1 MMIDLG
7 IIAAKAFLVLF
18 MVLNLAGVL
27 GWIERK
33 GSALIQDRIG
43 ANRASIFGFAGM
55 GLINT
60 LIADPIKFLTKED
73 FIPPRGDRFLHTL
86 APCLALFPAL
96 VTFAVIPFGDVLT
109 IAGREIALQVANL
122 NIGILYIF
130 AMASLSVYGIVI
142 GAWASN
148 NKFSLLGGVR
158 GAAQMVSYEIAMGLS
173 VLGVI
178 MIFGTLEL
186 QEIVRAQ
193 GGLLQD
199 RLPPWMAFLK
209 SSIGWLP
216 AWGIFL
222 QPVAFLLFFTAAVAE
237 TKRIPFDLPE
247 GEAELVAGYHVEY
260 SGAKFLMFFT
270 GEFAEI
276 VTAGAL
282 VTTLFFGGWQ
292 VPYLMRDGFHLP
304 WGDTL
309 LLPHLAV
316 VLLQVGAFAVKVV
329 FFCWVQILLRWSL
342 PRFRYDQVMR
352 LGWKMLLPVALVNV
366 IVTAVWIVLGERVS
380 LRP

>member
-1 MMIDLG
+1 MIVDIG
-7 IIAAKAFLVLF
+7 IVAIKAFLVLF

-27 GWIERK
+27 GWVERK

-60 LIADPIKFLTKED
+60 LVADPLKFLTKED
-73 FIPPRGDRFLHTL
+73 FIPPAGDRFLHTL

-96 VTFAVIPFGDVLT
+96 VTFAVIPFGDVLQ
-109 IAGREIALQVANL
+109 IGERVISLQVANL
-122 NIGILYIF
+122 NVGILYIF
-130 AMASLSVYGIVI
+130 AMTSLGVYGLVI

-158 GAAQMVSYEIAMGLS
+158 GSAQMISYEVALGLS
-173 VLGVI
+173 VIGILMVY
-178 MIFGTLEL
+178 GTLDL
-186 QEIVRAQ
+186 QEIARGQ
-193 GGLLQD
+193 GTLIGDLL
-199 RLPPWMAFLK
+199 PESWAFLRAAV
-209 SSIGWLP
+209 GWLP

-222 QPVAFLLFFTAAVAE
+222 QPLAFLLFFTAAIAE
-237 TKRIPFDLPE
+237 TRRIPFDLPE
-247 GEAELVAGYHVEY
+247 AESELVAGSHVEY
-260 SGAKFLMFFT
+260 SGGKFLMFFAA
-270 GEFAEI
+270 EFAEI
-276 VTAGAL
+276 VIVAAL

-292 VPYLMRDGFHLP
+292 VPYLMRVGFHFP

-316 VLLQVGAFAVKVV
+316 VLLQVGAFTFKVIL
-329 FFCWVQILLRWSL
+329 FCWLQILLRWSV

-352 LGWKMLLPVALVNV
+352 LGWKMLLPAALVNV
-366 IVTAVWIVLGERVS
+366 MITAFVILYIDS
-380 LRP
+380 IP

>member
-1 MMIDLG
+1 MIIDFA

-43 ANRASIFGFAGM
+43 ANRASILGFAGM
-55 GLINT
+55 GLVNT
-60 LIADPIKFLTKED
+60 LIADPIKFLFKED
-73 FIPPRGDRFLHTL
+73 FIPATGDRLLHTL

-96 VTFAVIPFGDVLT
+96 VTFAVIPFGDVLVLG
-109 IAGREIALQVANL
+109 GREINLQVANL
-122 NIGILYIF
+122 NIGVLYIF
-130 AMASLSVYGIVI
+130 AMASLGVYGIVI

-158 GAAQMVSYEIAMGLS
+158 GAAQMISYEIAMGLS
-173 VLGVI
+173 VMGVL
-178 MIFGTLEL
+178 MVYGTLEP
-186 QEIVRAQ
+186 QQMVRAQ
-193 GGLLQD
+193 GELLG
-199 RLPPWMAFLK
+199 
-209 SSIGWLP
+209 GWLP
-216 AWGIFL
+216 AWGFFR

-237 TKRIPFDLPE
+237 TKRIPFDVPE
-247 GEAELVAGYHVEY
+247 GESEIVAGYHTEY
-260 SGAKFLMFFT
+260 SGGKFLMFFA

-276 VTAGAL
+276 VTAAGL

-292 VPYLMRDGFHLP
+292 VPWLMRDGFHFP
-304 WGDTL
+304 WGGAIVL
-309 LLPHLAV
+309 SPLAV
-316 VLLQVGAFAVKVV
+316 TVLQVAAFTLKVV
-329 FFCWVQILLRWSL
+329 FFCWLQILLRWSL

-366 IVTAVWIVLGERVS
+366 VVTAVWIVLRERLS
-380 LRP
+380 NP